1 MRPSRGMGDIK
12 ASKMPTAKTKAR
24 RDNTD
29 FTQYAKGG
37 KNMATKNWI
46 QDAIK
51 KPGSLRKSLKVK
63 AGEKIP
69 ASKLASAAKKPG
81 KLGQRARLAKTL
93 KKLGK

>member
-1 MRPSRGMGDIK
+1 MRASRGMGDI
-12 ASKMPTAKTKAR
+12 APSKMPKGKTKAR

-37 KNMATKNWI
+37 KVNWI

-69 ASKLASAAKKPG
+69 ASKLASAAKKSG
-81 KLGQRARLAKTL
+81 KIGQRARLAQTL